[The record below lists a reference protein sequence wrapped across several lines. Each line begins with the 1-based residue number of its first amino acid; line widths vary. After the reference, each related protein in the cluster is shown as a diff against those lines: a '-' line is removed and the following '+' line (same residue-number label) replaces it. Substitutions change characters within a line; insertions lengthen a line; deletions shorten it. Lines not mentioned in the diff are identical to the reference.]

1 MFELYFLLIHI
12 PRRIRALA
20 KERRQS
26 AWAWSLMTISAWVGC
41 EVAVFL
47 FAGVLIVMNEELE
60 KSGWFMFATYFVA
73 LGSAALLASLIISKL
88 RKMPVARG
96 DEAPWQ

>member
-20 KERRQS
+20 KDRRQN
-26 AWAWSLMTISAWVGC
+26 ALAWSLMAIGAWVVC
-41 EVAVFL
+41 EVVVFL
-47 FAGVLIVMNEELE
+47 TAGVLTAINAELE
-60 KSGWFMFATYFVA
+60 KSGWFLFATYVLA
-73 LGSAALLASLIISKL
+73 LGSAALSASLIISKL

-96 DEAPWQ
+96 DEAPWE